1 MSPAEGLHDAVPVLP
16 HVMLLDLDDTIIE
29 FSSSAASCWQC
40 VCHEF
45 APACGISPERL
56 LETLDAYRAW
66 FWSDPERHR
75 VGRLDMAAA
84 RRHVV
89 GETLRLLGIDRPAI
103 IPAMADAFAEAR
115 RAALRLFPEA
125 LGVLKQLGDRGITL
139 ALITNGE
146 SGEQR
151 AKIERFGLAPYFH
164 HIQVEGE
171 FGAGKPEARAYEHA
185 LRTVRVSP
193 AEAWM
198 VGDNLEWDVRG
209 AQQVGI
215 LGIWR
220 DVAGAGLPSPSP
232 AQPDRIIR
240 SLTDLLPA

>member
-1 MSPAEGLHDAVPVLP
+1 V
-16 HVMLLDLDDTIIE
+16 LLDLDDTIIE
-29 FSSSAASCWQC
+29 FSGSAGTCWRD
-40 VCHEF
+40 VCLRF
-45 APACGISPERL
+45 APACGVAPERL
-56 LETLDAYRAW
+56 LRTLDAYRAW

-84 RRHVV
+84 RRQVV
-89 GETLRLLGIDRPAI
+89 GETLRRLGIERPAI
-103 IPAMADAFAEAR
+103 VGEMADAFAEAR
-115 RAALRLFPEA
+115 AAALRLFPEA
-125 LGVLKQLGDRGITL
+125 IGVLKWLRDRGIKL

-151 AKIERFGLAPYFH
+151 AKLERFALSPYFD

-171 FGAGKPEARAYEHA
+171 FGAGKPAARVFEHA
-185 LRTVRVSP
+185 LFKVGAGP

-198 VGDNLEWDVRG
+198 VGDNLEWDVKG

-215 LGIWR
+215 LGVWR
-220 DVAGAGLPSPSP
+220 DVAGIGLPSPSP

-240 SLTDLLPA
+240 SLTELLPS

>member
-1 MSPAEGLHDAVPVLP
+1 MNPSEGLGGAAPVLP
-16 HVMLLDLDDTIIE
+16 RAMLLDLDDTIIE
-29 FSSSAASCWQC
+29 FASSAAPCWRD
-40 VCHEF
+40 VCEKF
-45 APACGISPERL
+45 APACGVAPERL

-75 VGRLDMAAA
+75 LGRLNMAAA

-89 GETLRLLGIDRPAI
+89 GETLRRLGIDRPAL
-103 IPAMADAFAEAR
+103 IPAIADAFAEAR
-115 RAALRLFPEA
+115 DAALRLFPEA
-125 LGVLKQLGDRGITL
+125 LGVLKWLGDRGVAL

-151 AKIERFGLAPYFH
+151 AKIERFGLAPFFH
-164 HIQVEGE
+164 YIQVEGE
-171 FGAGKPEARAYEHA
+171 FGAGKPEARVYEHV
-185 LRTVRVSP
+185 LRTLRVPP

-198 VGDNLEWDVRG
+198 VGDNLEWDVKG

-215 LGIWR
+215 FGIWR

-232 AQPDRIIR
+232 AHPDRIIR